1 MSSAGEAADPTPL
14 AGEAPAAGP
23 LAGIT
28 VLDLTRLLPGGFCSQ
43 LLADF
48 GAEVIKVEDTGA
60 GDYIRHAPPFH
71 PAAAGADEDELNAA
85 GTRSGLYLSLNRGKR
100 SVRLDLKQERGRAAF
115 HRLAEGAD
123 VVLEGFRP
131 GVAARL
137 GVDFETLRELNPRL
151 VYCSITGYGQDG
163 PYRDRAGHDLNYQAT
178 TGMLAMTGAAGGPPV
193 QPAGQI
199 GDLGGGALN
208 AAFGIM
214 VALHARERTGEGQ
227 LVDISMTDGAMA
239 WLAMVA
245 GRYFADGT
253 VPRRGEL
260 ELGGGLV
267 CYLPYEAA
275 DGWVACGALEPK
287 FWRKLCEGTGRPD
300 LIEVQF
306 ERPGGDGWR
315 RVAAVF
321 RERTRAEWKAF
332 NDEHDCC
339 IEPILE
345 LDEALGSDLARERG
359 MVVEFDQP
367 GIGPV
372 RQLGNPVKLSATP
385 AAPPA
390 AAPAIGADT
399 REVLAAAGLG
409 PAEIDALFDAGA
421 AAGPGGD
428 SEGVEFRA

>member
-1 MSSAGEAADPTPL
+1 MSLPL
-14 AGEAPAAGP
+14 E
-23 LAGIT
+23 GIR
-28 VLDLTRLLPGGFCSQ
+28 VLDLTRLLPGGYCSQ

-60 GDYIRHAPPFH
+60 GDYIRHAPPYH
-71 PAAAGADEDELNAA
+71 PAEPGADEQELAAA
-85 GTRSGLYLSLNRGKR
+85 GTRSGLYLSLNRSKR
-100 SVRLDLKQERGRAAF
+100 SIRLDLKSEEGRAAF
-115 HRLAEGAD
+115 HRLAETAD

-137 GVDFETLRELNPRL
+137 GVDYPALRELNPRL

-163 PYRDRAGHDLNYQAT
+163 PSRDRAGHDLNYLAAT
-178 TGMLAMTGAAGGPPV
+178 GLLAMTGAAGGPPV

-208 AAFGIM
+208 AAFGVM
-214 VALHARERTGEGQ
+214 VALFARERSGEGQ
-227 LVDISMTDGAMA
+227 MVDISMTDGAMA

-275 DGWVACGALEPK
+275 DGWVSCGALEPK
-287 FWRKLCEGTGRPD
+287 FWRAFCEGTGNPE
-300 LIEVQF
+300 LVEVQF
-306 ERPGGDGWR
+306 ERPGGDGWA
-315 RVAAVF
+315 RVADVF
-321 RERTRAEWKAF
+321 RSRTRAEWKAF

-345 LDEALGSDLARERG
+345 LDEALASDLARERG

-385 AAPPA
+385 AAAPSP
-390 AAPAIGADT
+390 APAIGADT
-399 REVLAAAGLG
+399 RSVLAAAGMG
-409 PAEIDALFDAGA
+409 EDEIDALFASGA

-428 SEGVEFRA
+428 GGGVEFRA